1 MNDKNRHRSERNAY
15 EKPDQNSFE
24 KKNGHKKFHPTSSR
38 GRVGLGLLATLPEK
52 LQLGLRLWGFYP
64 PPILISLWGPTG
76 NLYDV
81 AITFVLIFCAPGPR
95 AAAPEYPSGCTF
107 SLNHSTYLYLCK
119 VKTVFCKSWRNSL

>member
-64 PPILISLWGPTG
+64 PLNELSGRP
-76 NLYDV
+76 
-81 AITFVLIFCAPGPR
+81 FVGKPR
-95 AAAPEYPSGCTF
+95 SCF
-107 SLNHSTYLYLCK
+107 SHVSQ
-119 VKTVFCKSWRNSL
+119 RD